1 MSGFVGLD
9 YSFKSR
15 ILSQI
20 RSTFAGGASE
30 IQAEV
35 AIFPC
40 GFWVI
45 LKQVNVA

>member
-1 MSGFVGLD
+1 MD
-9 YSFKSR
+9 YNRNYQS
-15 ILSQI
+15 
-20 RSTFAGGASE
+20 GGASE

-45 LKQVNVA
+45 LKQVNVT